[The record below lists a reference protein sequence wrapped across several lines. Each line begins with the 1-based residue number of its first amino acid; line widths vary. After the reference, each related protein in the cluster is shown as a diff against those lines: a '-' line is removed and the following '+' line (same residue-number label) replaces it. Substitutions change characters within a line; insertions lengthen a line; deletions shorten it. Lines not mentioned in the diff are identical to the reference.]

1 MVGAGCPNLCVELLG
16 GPGDQNVYMA
26 CGGVFWA
33 PKALFG
39 VLGLGPGGHRLY
51 LTFGVVLVIM
61 TMEGFL
67 VS

>member
-1 MVGAGCPNLCVELLG
+1 MWYLWGVLG
-16 GPGDQNVYMA
+16 TQTCILA

-67 VS
+67 VIMA